1 MNSRYLNHVAVCT
14 LATTL
19 LVVGCKP
26 AGQTRVASAS
36 GRVPSAKTAAAQFA
50 TMGETAMRNRN
61 GALAVAMAERA
72 VSVEPGNARYRA
84 QLGQSYLLA
93 GRFASAIDAFRDAA
107 ALAPEDGRTLLG
119 QALAQGALDR
129 QDAARASVAAADGR
143 IGAADRGLALALA
156 GDNAGAIALL
166 EPAARMADATPKTRQ
181 NLALAYALGGRWD
194 LSRATAAQDLP
205 ADRVDARMQAWA
217 VLAKPQPTMDRV
229 AAFLGVTP
237 VTVDQG
243 MPTQLALGA
252 APTIAPALMPVAPV
266 AVAAVERSVT
276 AVPEPEPVAMVTED
290 VAETAPLV
298 TRAVVPDPVATPES
312 AQVPVMPERV
322 APRVQPRIVP
332 PAMLMRTAYAPVP
345 KRGQWAVQLGAFSS
359 GRSIEAAWDKVSKTV
374 RPVAGMVPLSS
385 TVRARGVLFQRL
397 AVGGLASRGEAVA
410 LCEQV
415 RAARGVCFVRTTSG
429 EAPVQMAAA
438 RRSATRLASR

>member
-14 LATTL
+14 LATAL

-36 GRVPSAKTAAAQFA
+36 GRVPSGKTAAAQFA

-107 ALAPEDGRTLLG
+107 AVAPEDGRTLLG
-119 QALAQGALDR
+119 LALAQGALDR

-181 NLALAYALGGRWD
+181 NLALAYALDGRWD
-194 LSRATAAQDLP
+194 LSRATAAQDLS

-237 VTVDQG
+237 VMVDQG

-266 AVAAVERSVT
+266 AVAAVERSVA
-276 AVPEPEPVAMVTED
+276 AVPEPVAMVTED
-290 VAETAPLV
+290 VAESAPLV
-298 TRAVVPDPVATPES
+298 TRAVVPDPMVAPEP
-312 AQVPVMPERV
+312 AQVQVMPERV
-322 APRVQPRIVP
+322 APRARPATLP
-332 PAMLMRTAYAPVP
+332 PAMLMRATYAAPVP

-359 GRSIEAAWDKVSKTV
+359 GRSIEAAWDRVSRTV

-385 TVRARGVLFQRL
+385 TVRARGMLFQRL
-397 AVGGLASRGEAVA
+397 AVGGLGSRGEAVA

-415 RAARGVCFVRTTSG
+415 RAARGVCFVRMTSG

-438 RRSATRLASR
+438 RRAATRLASR